1 MTIEAASCSPERSD
15 WIDRQGNEKMSNIY
29 GLLSIGQTALLTQ
42 QKAIDI
48 TGNNIANVNTPG
60 YSRQRLTI
68 KQNSPVR
75 VDNQTMSTGVT
86 ADTSIQRFYDKF
98 LGAQLTGE
106 NENLGRWEAQK
117 QALEKV
123 ELMFDDSGGNG
134 LSNALSEF
142 FNSWQDLA
150 NNPSGVA
157 ERSSLVSAGQYL
169 TTTFNQVYNNLSKLQ
184 NDIDT
189 HVSNIVGDVNDMA
202 DRIAELNR
210 KVTQVEVTGHNAN
223 DFRDERD
230 QLVFELSKLIDIQSF
245 EDGDGNINVM
255 VGNGKPLVDG
265 AVTWDLSTADNG
277 GVQDVF
283 WQASDGTAV
292 NITGQLAGG
301 ELKGWIETRDV
312 LITDY
317 LNQLD
322 TLAGSIISE
331 VNTLHSAG
339 ITLDAVTTTGVDFF
353 TGTGAAN
360 IGVNSSIE
368 ANTDLIAAAGAGEGL
383 PGGNSTAIAMAN
395 LQSAATMA
403 GSSTF
408 DEFYSSLVG
417 RVGADVQSADFNE
430 THQSTMVQNLEQYR
444 QEVSGV
450 SLDEEMVKLIQFQQ
464 AYNAAAKIITT
475 SDEMM
480 DTLMGMVR

>member
-1 MTIEAASCSPERSD
+1 
-15 WIDRQGNEKMSNIY
+15 MSKIR
-29 GLLSIGQTALLTQ
+29 GLLSIGQSSLLTQ
-42 QKAIDI
+42 QKTIDM
-48 TGNNIANVNTPG
+48 TGNSIANVNTPG
-60 YSRQRLTI
+60 HSRQRLTI

-75 VDNQTMSTGVT
+75 VDNQTMSAAVT
-86 ADTSIQRFYDKF
+86 ADTSVQRFYDKF
-98 LGAQLTGE
+98 LGAQLTVE

-123 ELMFDDSGGNG
+123 ELIFDDSAGNG
-134 LSNALSEF
+134 LSNAMSEF

-150 NNPSGVA
+150 NNPSGLA
-157 ERSSLVSAGQYL
+157 ERSSLVSAGQFL
-169 TTTFNQVYNNLSKLQ
+169 ANTFNQIYNNLSKLQ

-189 HVSNIVGDVNDMA
+189 HVTNIVGDINEMA
-202 DRIAELNR
+202 DRIEELNR
-210 KVTQVEVTGHNAN
+210 KVNQVEATGHNAN
-223 DFRDERD
+223 DFSDERD

-245 EDGDGNINVM
+245 EDGNGNINVK

-265 AVTWDLSTADNG
+265 AVTWDLITADNG

-283 WQASDGTAV
+283 WRAGNGTAV
-292 NITGQLAGG
+292 NITSQLTGG

-317 LNQLD
+317 LNSLD
-322 TLAGSIISE
+322 SLAGNIISE

-339 ITLDAVTTTGVDFF
+339 ITLDGVTTTGVDFF

-360 IGVNSSIE
+360 IGVNNSIE
-368 ANTDLIAAAGAGEGL
+368 ANSDLIAYAGAGEGL
-383 PGGNSTAIAMAN
+383 PGGNSTAIAMAD
-395 LQSAATMA
+395 LQSAATVA

-408 DEFYSSLVG
+408 DEYYNSLIG
-417 RVGADVQSADFNE
+417 RVGADVQAADFNE
-430 THQSTMVQNLEQYR
+430 THQSTMVRNLEQYR
-444 QEVSGV
+444 QEVSGS
-450 SLDEEMVKLIQFQQ
+450 SLDEEMVNLIQFQQ

-475 SDEMM
+475 SEEML

>member
-1 MTIEAASCSPERSD
+1 
-15 WIDRQGNEKMSNIY
+15 MSNIY

-86 ADTSIQRFYDKF
+86 TDISIQRFYDKF

-134 LSNALSEF
+134 LSNAMSEF

-169 TTTFNQVYNNLSKLQ
+169 ATTFNTVYTNLGKLK
-184 NDIDT
+184 NDIDI

-210 KVTQVEVTGHNAN
+210 KITQVEVTGHNAN

-245 EDGDGNINVM
+245 EDGNGNINVM

-265 AVTWDLSTADNG
+265 GVTWDLSTADNG

-283 WQASDGTAV
+283 WEASDGTAV
-292 NITGQLAGG
+292 NITSQLTGG
-301 ELKGWIETRDV
+301 ELRGWITARDD
-312 LITDY
+312 LIDGY
-317 LNQLD
+317 LDQLD
-322 TLAGSIISE
+322 TLANTIRTS
-331 VNTLHSAG
+331 VNALHADPNG
-339 ITLDAVTTTGVDFF
+339 IDLNGNGGLDFF
-353 TGTGAAN
+353 TGTGAVN
-360 IGVNSSIE
+360 IAVNPSI
-368 ANTDLIAAAGAGEGL
+368 AADTDLIAAAASAFYLGTPANEGL
-383 PGGNSTAIAMAN
+383 PGGNTIAIGIAN

-408 DEFYSSLVG
+408 DEYYSSLVG
-417 RVGADVQSADFNE
+417 RVGADVQAADFNE

-464 AYNAAAKIITT
+464 AYNAAAKLITT
-475 SDEMM
+475 ADDMM
-480 DTLMGMVR
+480 DALMGMVR

>member
-1 MTIEAASCSPERSD
+1 
-15 WIDRQGNEKMSNIY
+15 MSTIY
-29 GLLSIGQTALLTQ
+29 GLLSIGQSALLTQ

-60 YSRQRLTI
+60 FSRQRLNI

-75 VDNQTMSTGVT
+75 SDGQTISTGVT
-86 ADTSIQRFYDKF
+86 ADTSIQRFYDQF
-98 LGAQLTGE
+98 IGAQLNGE
-106 NENLGRWEAQK
+106 NETLGRWEAQQ

-134 LSNALSEF
+134 LSNAMGEF
-142 FNSWQDLA
+142 FNSWQDLS

-157 ERSSLVSAGQYL
+157 ERTSLVSSGQYL
-169 TTTFNQVYNNLSKLQ
+169 AATFNQVYNNLNKLQ

-189 HVSNIVGDVNDMA
+189 HVSNIVGDVNDMTA
-202 DRIAELNR
+202 RIAELNQ
-210 KVTQVEVTGHNAN
+210 KVTKVEVTGHNAN

-230 QLVFELSKLIDIQSF
+230 QLVFELSKLMDIQSF

-265 AVTWDLSTADNG
+265 TTTWDLTTADNG

-283 WQASDGTAV
+283 WQASDGTSV
-292 NITGQLAGG
+292 NITTQLSGG
-301 ELKGWIETRDV
+301 ELKGWTYARDV

-317 LNQLD
+317 LTQLD
-322 TLAGSIISE
+322 TLAGNIMSE

-339 ITLDAVTTTGVDFF
+339 TTLDGVTTTGVDFF
-353 TGTGAAN
+353 TGTGAVN
-360 IGVNSSIE
+360 IGVNSNIE

-383 PGGNSTAIAMAN
+383 PGGNSTAIAIAN
-395 LQSAATMA
+395 LQSASTMA

-408 DEFYSSLVG
+408 DEYYNSLAG
-417 RVGADVQSADFNE
+417 RIGADVQSADFNM
-430 THQSTMVQNLEQYR
+430 THQTMMVQNLEQYR

-450 SLDEEMVKLIQFQQ
+450 SLDEEMVNLVQFQQ
-464 AYNAAAKIITT
+464 AYNAAAKLITM
-475 SDEMM
+475 SDEML

>member
-1 MTIEAASCSPERSD
+1 
-15 WIDRQGNEKMSNIY
+15 MSNIY
-29 GLLSIGQTALLTQ
+29 GLLSIGRSALLTQ

-86 ADTSIQRFYDKF
+86 ADTGIQRFYDKF

-123 ELMFDDSGGNG
+123 ELMFDDSAGNG
-134 LSNALSEF
+134 ISNAMSDF

-169 TTTFNQVYNNLSKLQ
+169 ATTFNQVYNNLSKLQ

-189 HVSNIVGDVNDMA
+189 HVSNIVGDVNEMA
-202 DRIAELNR
+202 DRIAELNL

-230 QLVFELSKLIDIQSF
+230 QLVFELSKLIDTQSF
-245 EDGDGNINVM
+245 EDGAGNINVM

-265 AVTWDLSTADNG
+265 AITWDLNSADNG

-283 WQASDGTAV
+283 WQASDGTPV
-292 NITGQLAGG
+292 NITSQLTGG
-301 ELKGWIETRDV
+301 ELKGWITTRDD
-312 LITDY
+312 LIDGY
-317 LNQLD
+317 LDQLD
-322 TLAGSIISE
+322 TLANTIRTSINS
-331 VNTLHSAG
+331 LHANSNG
-339 ITLDAVTTTGVDFF
+339 IDLNGNDGLDFF
-353 TGTGAAN
+353 TGTGAVN
-360 IGVNSSIE
+360 IAVNSSIV
-368 ANTDLIAAAGAGEGL
+368 ADTDLIAAAASDIYLGTPGINEGL
-383 PGGNSTAIAMAN
+383 PGGNTIAIGIAN

-408 DEFYSSLVG
+408 DEYYNSLVG
-417 RVGADVQSADFNE
+417 RVGADVQAADFNE

-450 SLDEEMVKLIQFQQ
+450 SLDEEMVNLIQFQQ